1 MTRVVCHQ
9 SATVLGDLPGN
20 AERAAAAIAAASS
33 AGADVVVLPELVTT
47 GYLLGSREEAAAVA
61 VDVEHP
67 LFGGWA
73 AAAGG
78 AVVVAGFAER
88 GQDGSLFNSAVVL
101 DASGV
106 LAVHRK
112 GHLWGAEPA
121 LFEPGH
127 AAPPVV
133 ATRHGRIGVCVCYEL
148 DFPET
153 TRALALGGA
162 DLVAVPTAWLLAS
175 RPAGERPPGIV
186 TAMAA
191 ARANRVPVAVADRSG
206 AERGRAWT
214 RATSIV
220 DADGWVVATTDAQ
233 DGVASADLDLADPLV
248 LVAREQVMADRRPAL
263 YGALDGSEDVVR
275 LTVDG

>member
-9 SATVLGDLPGN
+9 SATVLGDLRGN
-20 AERAAAAIAAASS
+20 VERAAAAVTAASRV
-33 AGADVVVLPELVTT
+33 GADVVVLPELVTT
-47 GYLLGSREEAAAVA
+47 GYLLGSRAEAAAVA
-61 VDVEHP
+61 VGLDDP
-67 LFGGWA
+67 LFERWA

-88 GQDGSLFNSAVVL
+88 GQDGALFSSAVVL

-112 GHLWGAEPA
+112 AHLWGAEPA

-162 DLVAVPTAWLLAS
+162 DLLAVPTAWLLAP
-175 RPAGERPPGIV
+175 RPAGERPPGVV

-206 AERGRAWT
+206 VERGRGWT
-214 RATSIV
+214 RATSV
-220 DADGWVVATTDAQ
+220 VGADGWVVAATDED
-233 DGVASADLDLADPLV
+233 DGSAIADLDLADPLV
-248 LVAREQVMADRRPAL
+248 LVARDQVMADRRPAL
-263 YGALDGSEDVVR
+263 YAALTGSEDVVR